1 MWLFSLYFLFNIL
14 VLGFI
19 IFLGIINPSGDNIVR
34 WLTGNIFLVIG
45 LIIAIIL
52 CLVGWFVKFQCLYL
66 YAAFN
71 FIGFA
76 LVGRIVSTGVILT
89 FLGAERIC

>member
-1 MWLFSLYFLFNIL
+1 VILYFLFNIL

-34 WLTGNIFLVIG
+34 WLTSNIFLVIG

-52 CLVGWFVKFQCLYL
+52 CLVGWFVKFQ
-66 YAAFN
+66 
-71 FIGFA
+71 
-76 LVGRIVSTGVILT
+76 
-89 FLGAERIC
+89 